1 MKFDTIYIMKPIKIF
16 TLSALLL
23 LAACGG
29 QEMDK
34 KEKLKM
40 LEKQYAELGVEIKN
54 LKAEIARSGG
64 KLEEPQGKTIAV
76 TQPVP
81 TTFIHSIDVL
91 GKVDGE
97 ENVKLAAQMGGNVV
111 RVNAAVGDKVSKG
124 QILVETDNAAMIQ
137 AIEEVK
143 SQREFANTMFQK
155 QKRLWEQNIGSEV
168 QYLSAKNNVDALDK
182 RIATLQQQI
191 DMTRIKSPISGVVDQ
206 FDVKPGQMLV
216 PGMPVISVVNNSKLK
231 IKAELA
237 ESYINKVKPGNRVM
251 VSVPDA
257 GKTIETRIKY
267 AGQAVHTLNR
277 TFNVEMPLNKEQQEG
292 LLPNMSAKVQI
303 IDYEKPNAIVLP
315 ESMVQKSADG
325 YYVMI
330 AEKGSNGKFIAKR
343 KVVTVGQSYNGKV
356 EIANGLT
363 SSDKVISSG
372 YLGLNEGEEITVSK

>member
-1 MKFDTIYIMKPIKIF
+1 MKIDTKYTMKPIKIF
-16 TLSALLL
+16 TMSALLL

-29 QEMDK
+29 QEVDK
-34 KEKLKM
+34 KEKLKQ
-40 LEKQYAELGVEIKN
+40 LEKQYAELGVEIQQ
-54 LKAEIARSGG
+54 LKAEIQKSGG
-64 KLEEPQGKTIAV
+64 KLEEPQGKTIAIV
-76 TQPVP
+76 KPEP
-81 TTFIHSIDVL
+81 ATFIHSIDVL

-97 ENVKLAAQMGGNVV
+97 ENVKLGAQMGGNVV
-111 RVNAAVGDKVSKG
+111 RVNAGVGDKVSKG
-124 QILVETDNAAMIQ
+124 QILVETDNAAMVQ

-143 SQREFANTMFQK
+143 SQREFANTLYQK

-191 DMTRIKSPISGVVDQ
+191 DMTRIKSPITGIIDQ

-237 ESYINKVKPGNRVM
+237 ESYINKVKPGNRVI

-257 GKTIETRIKY
+257 GKQIETRIKY
-267 AGQAVHTLNR
+267 SGQAVNSLNR
-277 TFNVEMPLNKEQQEG
+277 TFNVEMPLTKDQQNG

-315 ESMVQKSADG
+315 ESMVQKSAKG

-330 AEKGSNGKFIAKR
+330 AEPGKDGKYIARK
-343 KVVTVGQSYNGKV
+343 KVVTVGETYNGKI
-356 EIANGLT
+356 EIAGGLT
-363 SSDKVISSG
+363 TSDNVISAG